1 MRNLY
6 RSASV
11 AALAGEL
18 LWALSQGA
26 SAAAVSITAE
36 DYEGNPPLVDTPTP
50 ASFSGNFLQSVTSGQ
65 GGVNASPYSGYT
77 GVTGAAFSVL
87 GAGNNGSPI
96 GSATYNVNSSSFTLL
111 WGSPDPWNQVE
122 FFSGQDGTGS
132 SLGTFTSTDL
142 DCYAG
147 LSGLCHDRA
156 WDLVTFGASSG
167 NIGSV
172 VLSNADII
180 AFEFGILPG
189 GTTTPPGDTTTP
201 PGDTTSPPVGA
212 TPLPGAIYLFGS
224 VLGGVFWL
232 GRRKRRAVGSLG
244 VA

>member
-1 MRNLY
+1 MRSLY
-6 RSASV
+6 RSASA
-11 AALAGEL
+11 AALAVGL
-18 LWALSQGA
+18 LWAFSQGA
-26 SAAAVSITAE
+26 SAATVSITAE
-36 DYEGNPPLVDTPTP
+36 DYEGTPPLVDTPTP
-50 ASFSGNFLQSVTSGQ
+50 ASFSGNFLQIVTSGQ

-147 LSGLCHDRA
+147 LSGACHDRA
-156 WDLVTFGASSG
+156 WDLVTFTASSG
-167 NIGSV
+167 DIGSV

-189 GTTTPPGDTTTP
+189 STTPPPGGTTP
-201 PGDTTSPPVGA
+201 PPGGTTSPPVGT

-224 VLGGVFWL
+224 VLGGAFWL